1 MILGGVSEIIDVRI
15 ADVVLDDGACVQ
27 LRGKGRKQRS
37 TPLRKSTIRENR
49 AWLKHNQILSNDAAL
64 LPSLESR
71 HISPHTGILAIYSFV
86 CAY

>member
-49 AWLKHNQILSNDAAL
+49 AWLKHNQILSNDAA
-64 LPSLESR
+64 
-71 HISPHTGILAIYSFV
+71 FV
-86 CAY
+86 DGYQNPLKIAA